1 MNPWWHQSGR
11 FHKSVVPKSRWF
23 MSIINWR
30 SLMIVENPWKF
41 PWIGGGPILGNL
53 LICKKKP
60 PEHSQH
66 PPFRPPERAHAAI
79 FSWAGDAS
87 MVHDAV
93 DRIWKEP
100 WILSHSHIPESERLW
115 SSGSLKDDRFKSAG
129 TTKSPKEKELER
141 SRNTTSGTSTWH
153 WTIYHLVGIV
163 DDCNQEPEIVNCQVH
178 IFSCPMRHSTRNGH
192 HLLGI
197 HEHLS
202 PFVYLS
208 DEKKNG
214 G

>member
-1 MNPWWHQSGR
+1 MKGALNPQPR
-11 FHKSVVPKSRWF
+11 
-23 MSIINWR
+23 
-30 SLMIVENPWKF
+30 
-41 PWIGGGPILGNL
+41 
-53 LICKKKP
+53 
-60 PEHSQH
+60 
-66 PPFRPPERAHAAI
+66 
-79 FSWAGDAS
+79 
-87 MVHDAV
+87 
-93 DRIWKEP
+93 
-100 WILSHSHIPESERLW
+100 SHIPERERLW
-115 SSGSLKDDRFKSAG
+115 RIRDCALSSLKHDSFKSAG

-163 DDCNQEPEIVNCQVH
+163 DDCNQEREIVNCQVH

-208 DEKKNG
+208 MKKKWGVNSPIFLQVTVTYNKSITYHHVPLSSSSNQWEFVPVMLSPTKDLLG
-214 G
+214 RLKRCGSCGTIHRARPQLFLPAAPDRNPEFFRRS